1 MGVRAIFGR
10 GGVGGAVNH
19 SPKKFLQIAQIFK
32 KQSKRNEGHTMQQ
45 HRPYWHMKVPRY
57 SLSID
62 YVAINKHLQKID
74 TTVLLDK
81 NENLS

>member
-10 GGVGGAVNH
+10 GGGEAVTH

-32 KQSKRNEGHTMQQ
+32 KQSKRNEGHTLQQ

-62 YVAINKHLQKID
+62 YVAINKHLQKIA
-74 TTVLLDK
+74 TIVVLDK
-81 NENLS
+81 DENFS